1 MVGGEEKLSVSRNS
15 SGQWFRTGAGGTYP
29 INDGDPQNDVEG
41 FDAEEADEAEGDAR
55 VESAELSETLRCERG

>member
-1 MVGGEEKLSVSRNS
+1 LSVSRNS

-55 VESAELSETLRCERG
+55 VESVELSETLRCERG